1 MSGTGLQGQ
10 RSWPE
15 RAPTDQ
21 TESICSIRKEL
32 ILVKSVKG
40 QEFKTMIK
48 KKKKEWYEVY
58 KKEVVI
64 QRERK

>member
-40 QEFKTMIK
+40 QECKTMIK